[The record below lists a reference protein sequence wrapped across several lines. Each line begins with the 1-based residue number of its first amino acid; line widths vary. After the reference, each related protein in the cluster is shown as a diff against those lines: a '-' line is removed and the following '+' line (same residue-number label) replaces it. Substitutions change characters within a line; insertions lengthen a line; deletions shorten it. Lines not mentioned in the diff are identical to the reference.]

1 MYTLM
6 HVLRGAT
13 KKPYTFDSM
22 PFRLCIIRSIIL
34 PVNKEAIAVIVFLK
48 LHFYLYN
55 HISLRFLISHY
66 YTGLQ
71 YRHPVS
77 AVTVL
82 LVSAKKHGESE
93 SGAAERIL
101 SSLDHLGRIAAEECV
116 RHDSMLYRST
126 T

>member
-6 HVLRGAT
+6 HVWREVHKEL
-13 KKPYTFDSM
+13 YSFDSI
-22 PFRLCIIRSIIL
+22 PFQLCINRRPL

-77 AVTVL
+77 AVTIL